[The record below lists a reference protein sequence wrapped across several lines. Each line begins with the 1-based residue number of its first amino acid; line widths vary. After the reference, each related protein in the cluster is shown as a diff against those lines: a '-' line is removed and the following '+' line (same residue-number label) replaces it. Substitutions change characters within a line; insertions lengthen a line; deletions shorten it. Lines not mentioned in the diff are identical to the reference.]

1 MFRSKLRKKFPKSR
15 SERGKK
21 ACNKKRN
28 KCISLLRK
36 TRKAYYSHLNVKD
49 VVDNKVFSFSD
60 KLNYFE
66 NISLTENGNLPTD
79 DFEIAET
86 FNF

>member
-1 MFRSKLRKKFPKSR
+1 MVRSKLRKKFPKSR

-21 ACNKKRN
+21 TCNKQRN
-28 KCISLLRK
+28 KYISLLRK
-36 TRKAYYSHLNVKD
+36 TRKAYYSNLNVKD
-49 VVDNKVFSFSD
+49 VVDNKVFFFSD

-66 NISLTENGNLPTD
+66 NISLTENGNLLTD